1 MTSVSRKT
9 ALRLSVA
16 VALATPAGAAL
27 SLIAMPQ
34 VSPETAGKLIALAAG
49 SFLYIGASDLV
60 PETHGQH
67 GIRNA
72 LYLLAGAAA
81 IYLIGILTH
90 AGHH

>member
-1 MTSVSRKT
+1 M
-9 ALRLSVA
+9 SVA

-27 SLIAMPQ
+27 SLIAI
-34 VSPETAGKLIALAAG
+34 PEISQATVGKLLGLAAG

-60 PETHGQH
+60 PETHGKH

-81 IYLIGILTH
+81 IYLIGMLTH
-90 AGHH
+90 GGH